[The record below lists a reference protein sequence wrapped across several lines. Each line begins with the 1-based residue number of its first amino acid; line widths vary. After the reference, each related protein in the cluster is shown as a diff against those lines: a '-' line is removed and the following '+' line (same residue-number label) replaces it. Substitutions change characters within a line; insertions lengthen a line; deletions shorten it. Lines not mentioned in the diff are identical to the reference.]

1 MEFNAKQQKSAKNL
15 ATKQTP
21 GTFRKPHRKAPGTR
35 IGILMDWREASNKS
49 GKMSGRY
56 GRAHRDGR

>member
-1 MEFNAKQQKSAKNL
+1 MEFNAKQTAKNL

-21 GTFRKPHRKAPGTR
+21 NSFRKPHRKAPGTR
-35 IGILMDWREASNKS
+35 IGILMDWREGSNRS

-56 GRAHRDGR
+56 GRALRDGR